1 MQYKKLSLLSTFA
14 VVGMISAVNAQAA
27 ADTTINIT
35 ATVTA
40 SPCTVKAPSTINIG
54 FSLDASEVATAG
66 VDSIASGTANIDLS
80 GCPSTTT
87 SIDAT
92 FSGPPVAGD
101 TSGFGMKDS
110 GGSLVTTGSI
120 RLANADTSAV
130 ISNTAN
136 TYTVTP
142 SGGAATF
149 KLKAYMHSITGSV
162 KPGVYT
168 TPIEVTYAYH

>member
-1 MQYKKLSLLSTFA
+1 MQYKKLSLLTTFA

-27 ADTTINIT
+27 ADTTINI
-35 ATVTA
+35 
-40 SPCTVKAPSTINIG
+40 
-54 FSLDASEVATAG
+54 TAG

-87 SIDAT
+87 SIDAK
-92 FSGPPVAGD
+92 FSGPSVAGD

-110 GGSLVTTGSI
+110 GGTIVTTGSI
-120 RLANADTSAV
+120 RLANANTSAV

>member
-1 MQYKKLSLLSTFA
+1 M
-14 VVGMISAVNAQAA
+14 
-27 ADTTINIT
+27 
-35 ATVTA
+35 
-40 SPCTVKAPSTINIG
+40 
-54 FSLDASEVATAG
+54 ATAG

-87 SIDAT
+87 SIDAK
-92 FSGPPVAGD
+92 FSGPSVAGD

-110 GGSLVTTGSI
+110 GGTIVTTGSI

-149 KLKAYMHSITGSV
+149 KLKAYMHSIAGGV